1 MPATTESLSSAR
13 SLPWAVVTLLFLIS
27 LPAVTTRLY
36 ASDEI
41 EYFAYLR
48 SLYFDRDLS
57 FDNEYRYFYDHGI
70 AQGGQPRS
78 NGTGRRGDLFHKTF
92 LEDTTATGLRK
103 NFAPIGS
110 AILWAPF
117 YIVAD
122 VGVRIARAF
131 GSSVAGDGFSRPYI
145 SAVAFGSA
153 VYGFL
158 ALVLS
163 AIAAR
168 RIAGVRA
175 GTLAAVCFGTPL
187 VFYMY
192 VAPGFSHANSAFA
205 VASFVVAWLHVRR
218 NWSAGGVVALGAL
231 AALMGMVREQ
241 DVFIAIGPAI
251 DYMVRMGRAV
261 RTGDR
266 SPGEMVWKAA
276 LGVAAVA
283 VLFLPQAIAYLTLY
297 GRLGP
302 SPDVQQKMTWTSPN
316 AWRVLASPDNGWF
329 FWTPLALPALIGL
342 VVLVCGYGRRENG
355 APVTDRDRRW
365 IGGICLVMLAS
376 QIYVSGSLDTWAGAG
391 SFGQRRLVGLTIFL
405 VIGLGALSQ
414 VTRAGW
420 PRFAANA
427 IIVLSI
433 WWNLGL
439 IAQFATGL
447 MDRSRVEPARN
458 AYNNFVTIPLE
469 FPTLAY
475 RYLFDRQSF
484 YQSRTP
490 ALH

>member
-1 MPATTESLSSAR
+1 MPDPTESPSSAGGLR
-13 SLPWAVVTLLFLIS
+13 WAVLTLLFLLS

-57 FDNEYRYFYDHGI
+57 FDNEYRYFYDRNI
-70 AQGGQPRS
+70 ARAH
-78 NGTGRRGDLFHKTF
+78 FFKETF
-92 LEDTTATGLRK
+92 LDFATPTGLRR

-110 AILWAPF
+110 ALLWAPF
-117 YIVAD
+117 YAIAD
-122 VGVRIARAF
+122 AGVRITRAF
-131 GSSVAGDGFSRPYI
+131 GSNVAADGFSRPYI
-145 SAVAFGSA
+145 SAVTYGSA

-168 RIAGVRA
+168 RIVGVTA

-205 VASFVVAWLHVRR
+205 VAAFVVAWLNVRHH
-218 NWSAGGVVALGAL
+218 WSAGGVAALGAL
-231 AALMGMVREQ
+231 AAVMGMVREQ
-241 DVFIAIGPAI
+241 DLFIAIGPMV
-251 DYMVRMGRAV
+251 DYVVQMSRAV
-261 RTGDR
+261 RSGHR
-266 SPGEMVWKAA
+266 SPAEVVWKAA
-276 LGVAAVA
+276 IGVAAVA
-283 VLFLPQAIAYLTLY
+283 VCFLPQAIAYLTLY
-297 GRLGP
+297 GHIGP
-302 SPDVQQKMTWTSPN
+302 SPDVQQKMTWTAPN
-316 AWRVLASPDNGWF
+316 AWRVLVSPSNGWF
-329 FWTPLALPALIGL
+329 FWTPLALPALAGL
-342 VVLVCGYGRRENG
+342 IALASGYSR
-355 APVTDRDRRW
+355 TDSGIATVHAGDRRW
-365 IGGICLVMLAS
+365 IAGICLVMVGS

-405 VIGLGALSQ
+405 VIGLAALLQ
-414 VTRAGW
+414 VVRAG
-420 PRFAANA
+420 PARFGVNA
-427 IIVLSI
+427 VIMLSI

-439 IAQFATGL
+439 IAQFGTGL
-447 MDRSRVEPARN
+447 MNRSRVEPARN
-458 AYNNFVTIPLE
+458 AYNNFVTIPIQ

-475 RYLFDRQSF
+475 RYVFDRQSF

-490 ALH
+490 LPH

>member
-1 MPATTESLSSAR
+1 MPAPTESLSSAR
-13 SLPWAVVTLLFLIS
+13 SLPWAVLTLLFLIS

-48 SLYFDRDLS
+48 SAYFDRDLS
-57 FDNEYRYFYDHGI
+57 FDNEYRYFYDRNI
-70 AQGGQPRS
+70 ARAH
-78 NGTGRRGDLFHKTF
+78 FFKETF
-92 LEDTTATGLRK
+92 LDYTTPTGLRR
-103 NFAPIGS
+103 NFAPVGS
-110 AILWAPF
+110 ALLWAPF
-117 YIVAD
+117 YAVAD
-122 VGVRIARAF
+122 AGVRIARIF
-131 GSSVAGDGFSRPYI
+131 GSGVAADGFSRPYI

-168 RIAGVRA
+168 RIVGVTA
-175 GTLAAVCFGTPL
+175 VTLAAICFGTPL

-205 VASFVVAWLHVRR
+205 VAAFVVAWLHVRR
-218 NWSAGGVVALGAL
+218 NWSAGGVAALGAL

-241 DVFIAIGPAI
+241 DLFIAIGPAI
-251 DYMVRMGRAV
+251 DYVVQMGRAV
-261 RTGDR
+261 RRGDR
-266 SPGEMVWKAA
+266 SPVEMLWKAA
-276 LGVAAVA
+276 LGTAAVA
-283 VLFLPQAIAYLTLY
+283 VFFLPQAIAYLTLY
-297 GRLGP
+297 GHLGP
-302 SPDVQQKMTWTSPN
+302 SPDVQQKMTWTAPN
-316 AWRVLASPDNGWF
+316 AWRVLVSPDNGWF

-342 VVLVCGYGRRENG
+342 VALACGYGGRG
-355 APVTDRDRRW
+355 AGDAAVDTPERRW

-376 QIYVSGSLDTWAGAG
+376 QIYVSGSLNTWAGAG
-391 SFGQRRLVGLTIFL
+391 SFGQRRLVGLTVFL
-405 VIGLGALSQ
+405 VIGLATLLQ
-414 VTRAGW
+414 MIRAGW
-420 PRFAANA
+420 PRYAVNA
-427 IIVLSI
+427 IVVLSI

-439 IAQFATGL
+439 IAQFAIGL
-447 MDRSRVEPARN
+447 MNRSRVEPARN

-475 RYLFDRQSF
+475 RYVFDRQSF

-490 ALH
+490 PLH